1 MQIERLEYF
10 IKVADAQSIN
20 SASNDL
26 HISQQA
32 LNQSMT
38 NLEKELGVSLFI
50 RSNRG
55 IMLTDKGKEFYSVAF
70 DIVEKWNNFKTFFYQ
85 ENNLHGHY
93 TIGIFPYIEVDYYSI
108 FMTSI
113 EKNYPKIEIDT
124 IIAFNEELI
133 TMLENKKI
141 DIAITNFKENET
153 YRPPNPSLEFFV
165 LNKKKIDVIVSLNSP
180 LANYS
185 SISFADLQ
193 NYPIALQQI
202 NCNDEYNI
210 LIQKLK
216 ENHCNNIFFY
226 NSIYTVK
233 RMVEKGVAVS
243 FNTVGSNFISKSSNK
258 FVSRSLK
265 EDFYMV
271 KVVVFHKDA
280 ITNDSVLS
288 KLIEEIC
295 IKLKD

>member
-113 EKNYPKIEIDT
+113 KKNYPKIEIDT
-124 IIAFNEELI
+124 IICLLY
-133 TMLENKKI
+133 TS
-141 DIAITNFKENET
+141 
-153 YRPPNPSLEFFV
+153 PSPR
-165 LNKKKIDVIVSLNSP
+165 D
-180 LANYS
+180 
-185 SISFADLQ
+185 
-193 NYPIALQQI
+193 
-202 NCNDEYNI
+202 
-210 LIQKLK
+210 
-216 ENHCNNIFFY
+216 
-226 NSIYTVK
+226 
-233 RMVEKGVAVS
+233 
-243 FNTVGSNFISKSSNK
+243 
-258 FVSRSLK
+258 
-265 EDFYMV
+265 
-271 KVVVFHKDA
+271 
-280 ITNDSVLS
+280 
-288 KLIEEIC
+288 
-295 IKLKD
+295 